1 MHESY
6 GRDSERMRASR
17 GTATFFSLAALYRFC
32 GEPGG
37 SREQVE
43 LGSSLKH
50 ERRVQEGRE
59 PRENKRKGE
68 SCWKSGG
75 GRVCLYTWRRAEL
88 ADEVGSMPDAAGG
101 HGAVRTFLRLLSP
114 SVPRVRAFHS
124 RLARVFDI
132 FSYYLSP
139 LPHFSR
145 GAYFGS
151 SSSLPKIDFS
161 PIYLLVLARSIYGT
175 VFPTGLRPCLPR
187 RPPSLKLSFKS

>member
-1 MHESY
+1 M
-6 GRDSERMRASR
+6 
-17 GTATFFSLAALYRFC
+17 
-32 GEPGG
+32 
-37 SREQVE
+37 EQVE

-59 PRENKRKGE
+59 PRENKREGE

-75 GRVCLYTWRRAEL
+75 GRVAGL

-101 HGAVRTFLRLLSP
+101 EGDHGAARTFLRLLSP
-114 SVPRVRAFHS
+114 SVPRVRAFHN

-151 SSSLPKIDFS
+151 SSSLPKMGFS
-161 PIYLLVLARSIYGT
+161 PIYCGSWLAVYMGQSSQP
-175 VFPTGLRPCLPR
+175 VFALY
-187 RPPSLKLSFKS
+187 PSSSSLS